1 MRVKACWT
9 TKYSWMQGEES
20 DLEACGTTKDSWMQV
35 LPRGGRCVDQGS
47 REYLDLIDFVLMS
60 SQGRVMEQ
68 DDQRRSE
75 RKFYTGSN
83 LIQSLT
89 NS

>member
-47 REYLDLIDFVLMS
+47 REYLDLIDFVLKS
-60 SQGRVMEQ
+60 SQGKVMKA
-68 DDQRRSE
+68 RWLMV
-75 RKFYTGSN
+75 KFVEAKIPLN
-83 LIQSLT
+83 CF
-89 NS
+89 